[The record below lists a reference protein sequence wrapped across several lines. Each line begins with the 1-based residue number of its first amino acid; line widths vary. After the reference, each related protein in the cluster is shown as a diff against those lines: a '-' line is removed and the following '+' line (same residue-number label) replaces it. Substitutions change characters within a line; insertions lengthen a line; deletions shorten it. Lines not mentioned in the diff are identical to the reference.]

1 MRLNGF
7 YRALVVDNNDPEEMA
22 RVKVYIP
29 DTMPEVEQD
38 KGIWAR
44 PANTPVGGRN
54 DEHGG
59 EYIGSTF
66 IPFNNTYVWI
76 FFEGG
81 NINRPYYWNALNLE
95 NAKTLPENRV
105 GSNPTEKWVIF
116 KSTEGRTIVV
126 SDDDDDERTEI
137 TGKKRNI
144 TEPPAGDTDSVYE
157 IDGNQTTILFDER
170 SGKEKILI
178 RTHKGDFFH
187 LDIDEQKL
195 QTTFKNGFVFNTEG
209 QFVVKAGT
217 CSFKTDG
224 DFNIQAGGSINAKAG
239 ANVNMQATGNAN
251 LKGNMANVEGS
262 GAANLKAGGAVSVA
276 GASLSLQEG
285 AAGPAG
291 PANPADETTAK
302 GERDT

>member
-7 YRALVVDNNDPEEMA
+7 YRALVVDNEDPEEMA

-29 DTMPEVEQD
+29 DTMPEVDQT
-38 KGIWAR
+38 KGVWAR
-44 PANTPVGGRN
+44 AANTPIGGRN

-66 IPFNNTYVWI
+66 IPYNNTYIWV

-105 GSNPTEKWVIF
+105 GAKPSDKWVIF
-116 KSTEGRTIVV
+116 KSVEGRTIVV
-126 SDDDDDERTEI
+126 SDDADDARIEM

-144 TEPPAGDTDSVYE
+144 TDGPAGDTDSVYN

-187 LDIDEQKL
+187 IDVDEQKM
-195 QTTFKNGFVFNTEG
+195 QSEFKNGYIFNTEG
-209 QFVVKAGT
+209 AFIVKAGT
-217 CSFKTDG
+217 ASFKLEG
-224 DFNIQAGGSINAKAG
+224 DFNAEAGGNTNLKAG
-239 ANVNMQATGNAN
+239 GNANVEAAGSAN
-251 LKGNMANVEGS
+251 LKGSMTNVEGS
-262 GAANLKAGGAVSVA
+262 GAASLKAGGAIALS
-276 GASLSLQEG
+276 GATLSMQEG
-285 AAGPAG
+285 QASSADS
-291 PANPADETTAK
+291 ANPADESTAK